1 LRGKRALLAFFLIQT
16 LLIGCRSLAPSGEA
30 GAEPV
35 ISIFDS
41 EDGIVA
47 RPADLRLDVG
57 SGVVFMNH
65 TKYDLTLAFDFGE
78 GTARVVQRI
87 LPFSSSTRIAAA
99 KPGEIHYTLYFTS
112 AKNFGQT
119 SGIVTVGEGIPKEER
134 PEKKPPAPEPNPSE
148 PVII

>member
-1 LRGKRALLAFFLIQT
+1 MRGTTALIAFFFIQT
-16 LLIGCRSLAPSGEA
+16 FLVGCRSLAPEGEA

-35 ISIFDS
+35 ISIYNS
-41 EDGIVA
+41 ENGIVT

-65 TKYDLTLAFDFGE
+65 TTYDLTLAFDFGK

-87 LPFSSSTRIAAA
+87 LPFSSSTRIAAVQ
-99 KPGEIHYTLYFTS
+99 PGEIHYTLYFTS

-119 SGIVTVGEGIPKEER
+119 SGIVTVGEGVPKEER